1 MDDDFDDFVEDH
13 AAPNKPNKRANKN
26 SDQNAWSEFEALLDE
41 ALRNRRHEA
50 DADMLTVIETVVIG
64 TRRDGPSSVPARV
77 IQKAAALAVDL
88 GDAAPDWLDSVA
100 SIIFTPISFA
110 HARRSLAINKLEV
123 CLKLKVSKLQLTCT
137 TSCRRCSF

>member
-1 MDDDFDDFVEDH
+1 MDDSDDDFVEDH
-13 AAPNKPNKRANKN
+13 AAPNKRANKN
-26 SDQNAWSEFEALLDE
+26 SGQDAWSEFEALLDE

-50 DADMLTVIETVVIG
+50 DADMLIVIETVVIG
-64 TRRDGPSSVPARV
+64 TRRDGPSNVPARV
-77 IQKAAALAVDL
+77 VQKAAALAIDL

-100 SIIFTPISFA
+100 SIVFTPISFA

-123 CLKLKVSKLQLTCT
+123 CLKVQSQAQLTCT